1 MSFPGTGWLVGNPII
16 GCALMTSAVAVT
28 NPGRAIMITASVAGT
43 VTLTLTN
50 GSTIV
55 VNPAVGDNIYPFAVM
70 TATDG
75 TATVTHY
82 YNLT

>member
-1 MSFPGTGWLVGNPII
+1 MATPGTGWLVGLPII
-16 GCALMTSAVAVT
+16 GAAAMTSGTAIT

-43 VTLTLTN
+43 ASLTLAN

-55 VNPAVGDNIYPFAVM
+55 VNPAVGDNIYPFSVM

-82 YNLT
+82 YNLN